1 MEDVG
6 ENPEGPGGSISC
18 GTTVAYAE
26 LVSLPDVN
34 DNGSPDGFFSDSPP
48 LAQQAQGQTSLALQ
62 AETCSNEI
70 IRRSL
75 AEHDICEDAENIIM
89 ASWRPQTRK
98 RYAPTIKKWIS
109 FSLTKIFYPLHPPVG
124 QVINFLTKLYKEG
137 GKYRSICLARSAINS
152 VIKLLNHKDLD
163 KHPLVSRFLKGVH
176 NSRPPL
182 MKQQTVWDPRI
193 LLRYIDK
200 MGDNDD
206 LNLKQLTYKTVALV
220 MLLSGSRV
228 HCIHAFSTDCMHK
241 SGSNAYT
248 FYPTVLLKHS
258 RPKFRGKPIT
268 YRAYPNNNR
277 LCVIKALED
286 YIWRRDMITETDS
299 LFITHRRPHRPAS
312 KDTIA
317 RWLKDALTEAGIDN
331 YTAHSFRSASTSL
344 AFCRTVSIKEI
355 MEQGQWTQHNTW
367 STYYK
372 KELSV
377 YCISNRDNF
386 ATQILT
392 SI

>member
-1 MEDVG
+1 
-6 ENPEGPGGSISC
+6 
-18 GTTVAYAE
+18 
-26 LVSLPDVN
+26 
-34 DNGSPDGFFSDSPP
+34 
-48 LAQQAQGQTSLALQ
+48 
-62 AETCSNEI
+62 
-70 IRRSL
+70 
-75 AEHDICEDAENIIM
+75 
-89 ASWRPQTRK
+89 
-98 RYAPTIKKWIS
+98 
-109 FSLTKIFYPLHPPVG
+109 
-124 QVINFLTKLYKEG
+124 
-137 GKYRSICLARSAINS
+137 
-152 VIKLLNHKDLD
+152 
-163 KHPLVSRFLKGVH
+163 
-176 NSRPPL
+176 
-182 MKQQTVWDPRI
+182 
-193 LLRYIDK
+193 
-200 MGDNDD
+200 
-206 LNLKQLTYKTVALV
+206 